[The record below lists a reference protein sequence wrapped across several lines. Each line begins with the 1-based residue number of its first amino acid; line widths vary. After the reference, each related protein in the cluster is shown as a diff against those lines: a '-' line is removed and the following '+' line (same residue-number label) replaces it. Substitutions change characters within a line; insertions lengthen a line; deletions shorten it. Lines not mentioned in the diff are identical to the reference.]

1 MIGNIP
7 FQDATDPTMRKNLF
21 ELCFLEKEL
30 PMLKLMHHRT
40 QMDKKHALAKIPA
53 GVFREIT
60 RYV

>member
-1 MIGNIP
+1 MKGQIQ
-7 FQDATDPTMRKNLF
+7 FQDAIDPTLKQNFF
-21 ELCFLEKEL
+21 ESCLLEREL

-40 QMDKKHALAKIPA
+40 QMNKKHALAKIPT